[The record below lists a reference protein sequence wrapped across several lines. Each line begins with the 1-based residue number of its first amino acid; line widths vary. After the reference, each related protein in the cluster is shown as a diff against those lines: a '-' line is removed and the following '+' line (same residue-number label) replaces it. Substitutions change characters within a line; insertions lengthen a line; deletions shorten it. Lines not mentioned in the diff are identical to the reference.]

1 MAGAICQSNK
11 DIPIDMTL
19 GNLLYYS
26 LADMKITEKELI
38 DLFAMNNIPVSYIR
52 KISAP
57 DAFRRASSSIKNRTM
72 LIVDPNN
79 TNENL
84 KIKIEVDEVKSD
96 SDGVTRIIGRKVID
110 EDNEEV
116 SYEQIAEL
124 IYSRDNNTVAY
135 NLKNSDVINTM
146 EYSKLCMEVQDKFD
160 EWSVYHTKDTI
171 RNTILRIIN
180 DTHPVSLTPTG
191 LCKFVPRT
199 HTDLLYSLKE
209 ALGDMEHF
217 CQNSGEHNFMEIIPV
232 INTEEQQTLIKDAST
247 RELKEELFGFTQ
259 ELKEVLQAR
268 QTLPARTVSSYLER
282 FKTLSNKVSDYEGLL
297 GNYLDFLKVQ
307 ITDAVS
313 LIKDNSEDNEDS
325 EEEPVYV

>member
-11 DIPIDMTL
+11 DIPVDMTL

-26 LADMKITEKELI
+26 LADMKIKEQELI
-38 DLFAMNNIPVSYIR
+38 DLFTLNNIPTSYIR

-57 DAFRRASSSIKNRTM
+57 DAFRRASSSVKNTN
-72 LIVDPNN
+72 LYIVDSA
-79 TNENL
+79 TGLNL
-84 KIKIEVDEVKSD
+84 KLKVEVDEVKSD
-96 SDGVTRIIGRKVID
+96 ETGIKRIIGVKSINEQN
-110 EDNEEV
+110 EDI
-116 SYEQIAEL
+116 SYIPIASVE
-124 IYSRDNNTVAY
+124 YWRDSGMVTSSIEPAY
-135 NLKNSDVINTM
+135 QSNQDIVNLCDDIIN
-146 EYSKLCMEVQDKFD
+146 KFNA
-160 EWSVYHTKDTI
+160 WSVYHTKDTI

-191 LCKFVPRT
+191 LCKFIPRS

-209 ALGDMEHF
+209 ALADMEHF

-232 INTEEQQTLIKDAST
+232 INTEEQQDLIKNASA

-259 ELKEVLQAR
+259 ELKDVLQAR

-282 FKTLSNKVSDYEGLL
+282 FKMLSEKVSDYESLL
-297 GNYLDFLKVQ
+297 GNYLGFLKIQ

-313 LIKDNSEDNEDS
+313 LVKDNSEDTES

>member
-11 DIPIDMTL
+11 DIPVDMTL

-26 LADMKITEKELI
+26 LSDMKIKESELF
-38 DLFAMNNIPVSYIR
+38 DLFKLNQLPVDYIK

-72 LIVDPNN
+72 FIVDPNN

-96 SDGVTRIIGRKVID
+96 SDGVTRVIGRKVID

-124 IYSRDNNTVAY
+124 VYLRSSNIVSY
-135 NLKNSDVINTM
+135 NLKNSDVVNTM

-160 EWSVYHTKDTI
+160 EWSAYHTKDTI
-171 RNTILRIIN
+171 RNTIVRIIN

-191 LCKFVPRT
+191 LCKFVPRS

-209 ALGDMEHF
+209 TLKDMEHF
-217 CQNSGEHNFMEIIPV
+217 CQNPGEHNFMEIIPV
-232 INTEEQQTLIKDAST
+232 INTEEQQDLIKNAST
-247 RELKEELFGFTQ
+247 RELKEELHGFTQ
-259 ELKEVLQAR
+259 ELKDVLQTR
-268 QTLPARTVSSYLER
+268 QTLAPRTVSSYLER
-282 FKTLSNKVSDYEGLL
+282 FKTLSGKVSDYESLL
-297 GNYLDFLKVQ
+297 GNYLGFLKIQ
-307 ITDAVS
+307 ITDAIS
-313 LIKDNSEDNEDS
+313 LIKDNSENDES

>member
-26 LADMKITEKELI
+26 LSDMKIKENELF
-38 DLFAMNNIPVSYIR
+38 DLFTQNQLPVDYIR
-52 KISAP
+52 KISTP
-57 DAFRRASSSIKNRTM
+57 DAFRRASSSIKNTSLFITDSATGETM
-72 LIVDPNN
+72 KTKV
-79 TNENL
+79 
-84 KIKIEVDEVKSD
+84 EVDEVKSD
-96 SDGVTRIIGRKVID
+96 NSGIKRIVGIKTINEKNEDISYIPVASVEFFRDSDLVTYNVESGYTNNQDICD
-110 EDNEEV
+110 LCEDILN
-116 SYEQIAEL
+116 
-124 IYSRDNNTVAY
+124 
-135 NLKNSDVINTM
+135 
-146 EYSKLCMEVQDKFD
+146 KFN

-191 LCKFVPRT
+191 LCKFVPRS

-209 ALGDMEHF
+209 TLIDMEQY
-217 CQNSGEHNFMEIIPV
+217 CQNSGDHNFMEIIPV

-297 GNYLDFLKVQ
+297 GNYLGFLKVQ
-307 ITDAVS
+307 ITNAVS

>member
-11 DIPIDMTL
+11 DIPVDMTL

-26 LADMKITEKELI
+26 LSDMKIKESELF
-38 DLFAMNNIPVSYIR
+38 DLFKANQLPVNYIR

-72 LIVDPNN
+72 FIVNPNN
-79 TNENL
+79 TSENL

-96 SDGVTRIIGRKVID
+96 SDGITRVIGRKIID

-124 IYSRDNNTVAY
+124 TYLRDTNIVAY
-135 NLKNSDVINTM
+135 SLRNSDIVNTM

-171 RNTILRIIN
+171 RNTIVRIIN

-191 LCKFVPRT
+191 LCKFVPRS

-209 ALGDMEHF
+209 ALKDMEHF
-217 CQNSGEHNFMEIIPV
+217 CQNAGEHNFMEIIPV
-232 INTEEQQTLIKDAST
+232 INTEEQQDLIKNAST
-247 RELKEELFGFTQ
+247 RELKEELHGFTQ
-259 ELKEVLQAR
+259 ELKDVLQAR
-268 QTLPARTVSSYLER
+268 QTLAPRTVSSYLER
-282 FKTLSNKVSDYEGLL
+282 FRVLSSKVSDYESLL
-297 GNYLDFLKVQ
+297 GNYLGFLKIQ

-313 LIKDNSEDNEDS
+313 LIKDNSEDDES
-325 EEEPVYV
+325 KEEPVYV

>member
-1 MAGAICQSNK
+1 MANTIYYSNK

-26 LADMKITEKELI
+26 LSDMKIQEKELL
-38 DLFAMNNIPVSYIR
+38 DLFARNQLPVSYIK

-57 DAFRRASSSIKNRTM
+57 DAFRRASSSIKNRI
-72 LIVDPNN
+72 LHVVNPIN
-79 TNENL
+79 TSEFM

-96 SDGVTRIIGRKVID
+96 SEGVTRIIGRKVID

-124 IYSRDNNTVAY
+124 VYHRDSNIVSYS
-135 NLKNSDVINTM
+135 LKNSDIVNTTD
-146 EYSKLCMEVQDKFD
+146 YSNLCMEVQDKFD

-171 RNTILRIIN
+171 RNTILRIVT

-199 HTDLLYSLKE
+199 YTDLLYSLKNT
-209 ALGDMEHF
+209 LKDMEQY
-217 CQNSGEHNFMEIIPV
+217 CLESGAHNFMEIIPV
-232 INTEEQQTLIKDAST
+232 INTEEQQNLIKDAST
-247 RELKEELFGFTQ
+247 RELKDELFGFTQ
-259 ELKEVLQAR
+259 ELKDVLKAR
-268 QTLPARTVSSYLER
+268 QTLPPRTVSSYLER
-282 FKTLSNKVSDYEGLL
+282 FKTLSSKVSDYEGLL
-297 GNYLDFLKVQ
+297 GNYLGFLKVQ

-313 LIKDNSEDNEDS
+313 LVKDNSEDDS
-325 EEEPVYV
+325 DEEPVYV

>member
-11 DIPIDMTL
+11 DIPVDMTL

-26 LADMKITEKELI
+26 LSDMKIKEQELF
-38 DLFAMNNIPVSYIR
+38 DLFMQNQLPVDYIR

-57 DAFRRASSSIKNRTM
+57 DAFRRASSSIKNTT
-72 LIVDPNN
+72 LFITDS
-79 TNENL
+79 TTGTT
-84 KIKIEVDEVKSD
+84 IKTKVEVDEVKSD
-96 SDGVTRIIGRKVID
+96 ETGIKRIIGIKAINEQD
-110 EDNEEV
+110 EDI
-116 SYEQIAEL
+116 SYVPVAVLEFDRSTNSA
-124 IYSRDNNTVAY
+124 IYDIDVYYKSNNDIVDLC
-135 NLKNSDVINTM
+135 NDVINR
-146 EYSKLCMEVQDKFD
+146 YN

-180 DTHPVSLTPTG
+180 DTHPVALTPTG
-191 LCKFVPRT
+191 LCKFVPRS
-199 HTDLLYSLKE
+199 HSDLLYSLKE
-209 ALGDMEHF
+209 ALKDMEQY
-217 CQNSGEHNFMEIIPV
+217 CQNSGDHNFMEIIPV
-232 INTEEQQTLIKDAST
+232 INTEEQQDLIKDAST

-259 ELKEVLQAR
+259 ELKEVLQTR

-297 GNYLDFLKVQ
+297 GNYLGFLKVQ

>member
-1 MAGAICQSNK
+1 MTGAICQSNK

-26 LADMKITEKELI
+26 LADMSIKEQELI
-38 DLFAMNNIPVSYIR
+38 DLFALNNIPTSYIK

-72 LIVDPNN
+72 HIVNPNN
-79 TNENL
+79 TSENL

-96 SDGVTRIIGRKVID
+96 SEGVTRIVGRKVID
-110 EDNEEV
+110 EDNQEV

-124 IYSRDNNTVAY
+124 IFFRDSGVVSY
-135 NLKNSDVINTM
+135 NLKNSDIVNTM

-160 EWSVYHTKDTI
+160 VWSVYHTKDTI

-191 LCKFVPRT
+191 LCKFIPRS

-209 ALGDMEHF
+209 ALADMEHF

-232 INTEEQQTLIKDAST
+232 INTEEQQDLIKNAST

-259 ELKEVLQAR
+259 ELKDVLQAR

-282 FKTLSNKVSDYEGLL
+282 FKALSEKVNDYESLL
-297 GNYLDFLKVQ
+297 GNYLGFLKIQ

-313 LIKDNSEDNEDS
+313 LVKDNSEDTES